1 MIDPFNGFPC
11 VVGKIYGVLG
21 MTFHGNIIAPGDYIM
36 AVTTIERRPA
46 KLPFSN
52 PNATKV
58 DDMGNGI
65 VLWREKDLIA
75 IL

>member
-1 MIDPFNGFPC
+1 MIDPFNGLPC
-11 VVGKIYGVLG
+11 VVGKICGVLR
-21 MTFHGNIIAPGDYIM
+21 MTFRGNIIAIGHYIVV
-36 AVTTIERRPA
+36 VTTIKRRLA
-46 KLPFSN
+46 KLPFPN

>member
-1 MIDPFNGFPC
+1 
-11 VVGKIYGVLG
+11 
-21 MTFHGNIIAPGDYIM
+21 MTFHGNIVALRHYTM
-36 AVTTIERRPA
+36 VVTTIKRRPT
-46 KLPFSN
+46 KLPFPN